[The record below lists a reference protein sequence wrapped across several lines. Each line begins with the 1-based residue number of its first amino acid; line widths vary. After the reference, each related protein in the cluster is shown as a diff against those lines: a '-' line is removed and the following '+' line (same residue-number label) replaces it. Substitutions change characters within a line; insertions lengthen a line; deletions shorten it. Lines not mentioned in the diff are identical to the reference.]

1 MKVQIPKSSGLFEV
15 DLDSKS
21 SKFLE
26 EQRMWEDSPLITRS
40 GNLDKAFQDDKRN
53 LTKFD
58 QFSEKEEEM
67 SGMKV
72 LLRKSLTK
80 KSASD
85 PFDIDSSDFKSE
97 FKTLNVGSPKK
108 GMILNASENDEQYLQ
123 GSHTRIGTED
133 QVAPDQEDS
142 EDSHERD
149 NLDELFGFDLGSSS
163 KEANDSQES
172 FELVSDSVKKE
183 PKLKSMKGLRSN
195 LELKTPNLN
204 SFSGPLPKFLE
215 GGSVKGER
223 VLKKTSK
230 PFLPK
235 LSTVADDIRVPRQAP
250 SFGEKAMGSNFEI
263 DPKKI
268 MSDSRTTIYIRHIP
282 NKYTKEMM
290 LATID
295 KTFKGA
301 YDFFYLPIDF
311 MSGSNVGYA
320 FINFIDLN
328 YLQDFYSVFHGQKW
342 AYFNSEKICELR
354 YARIQGKVQCEEHFE
369 HSLLMSQPI
378 QNYKPFLR
386 EKERKKSFAPPKK

>member
-1 MKVQIPKSSGLFEV
+1 MKVPIPKSSGLFEV
-15 DLDSKS
+15 DLDSKNS
-21 SKFLE
+21 RFLE
-26 EQRMWEDSPLITRS
+26 EQRMWEDSPLMARS
-40 GNLDKAFQDDKRN
+40 GNLGRISQDEKKN

-58 QFSEKEEEM
+58 KFSEKEEGEFDV
-67 SGMKV
+67 KT
-72 LLRKSLTK
+72 LIRKSLTK
-80 KSASD
+80 KSESS
-85 PFDIDSSDFKSE
+85 PLDIATTDFKSE
-97 FKTLNVGSPKK
+97 FRVLKVGSPVK
-108 GMILNASENDEQYLQ
+108 GMLLNASENDEQYLQ
-123 GSHTRIGTED
+123 GSHTRVGTED

-149 NLDELFGFDLGSSS
+149 NLDELFGFDLCSSS

-172 FELVSDSVKKE
+172 FELGSGSIKRE
-183 PKLKSMKGLRSN
+183 PKLKSMKGLRPN
-195 LELKTPNLN
+195 LELKTQNLN

-215 GGSVKGER
+215 SGSVKGDR

-235 LSTVADDIRVPRQAP
+235 FSTVADDFRVPRQAP
-250 SFGEKAMGSNFEI
+250 SFAEKTMGTNFEI

-290 LATID
+290 LSTID
-295 KTFKGA
+295 KNFKGA

-386 EKERKKSFAPPKK
+386 EKERKKSFVPLKK